1 MGNNN
6 RIWIIAI
13 ISLLVICCLC
23 IAAISIAGIGG
34 LILFNSTSQSS
45 TSTSPWAQVPTQ
57 VFEFAL
63 PTDMA
68 GDTATETPVSPTE
81 DTVIPVDAQAASE
94 TLQTLIDTFIPNNDP
109 IDLARRL
116 AGKTGIPTTMDP
128 SLPKPSLGDVKPF
141 WVSNVDTNEQFQV
154 DAELVYMTP
163 HSYFW
168 VQTDLDYDKSDLI
181 SLADTF
187 ESKIYPTNREF
198 FGSEWTPG
206 VDNDERLYVLYAANL
221 GNNLA
226 GYFSSVDSLHPLA
239 HEYSNGHE
247 LFVFSADNLTF
258 DEEYTYGV
266 LAHEFQHMIHWYHD
280 RNEDTWLNEGFAEL
294 SVFLNNYGTGFKDY
308 MFAQDPD
315 IQLTD
320 WPTDFGDT
328 TPHYGAAFLFVT
340 YFLDRFGEDATKAL
354 VAESDNGMDSVDKVL
369 SDLGITDPFTNK
381 VITADEVYMDWTTA
395 NLLGDRSVSDG
406 RYAYTEYTN
415 APQVGAT
422 EYLNNCK
429 TGSLTD
435 TVSQYGT
442 DYIELDCSGT
452 VTLSIQGTSEVKL
465 LPESAHSG
473 LYAFWSNKGDESNMR
488 LTKSLDLTTVSGP
501 INLSY
506 WMWYDLEED
515 YDYLYLSASEDGESW
530 AIIETPRGT
539 DEDISGNSYGWGYNG
554 QTGGWVQETVDLS
567 AYAGKTIQIRFEY
580 VTDAAVNGEG
590 FLLDDVTIDAIGYVN
605 DFETTADDW
614 TAEGF
619 VQIQNRL
626 PQEYGVRLIK
636 TSRDGDVTIEDL
648 TLDENKAAQVQLD
661 FDNDVSSVIVS
672 VTGLTRFTR
681 TPARY
686 DINLRQ

>member
-1 MGNNN
+1 MENKN
-6 RIWIIAI
+6 RVWLITIIA
-13 ISLLVICCLC
+13 LVILCCIC
-23 IAAISIAGIGG
+23 MTVSIIGIGG
-34 LILFNSTSQSS
+34 ILLFNFNTQSQTSGNSWSQLSTPSAEYNLPSQQPGMIS
-45 TSTSPWAQVPTQ
+45 TEPANGQFSKTEVPPDS
-57 VFEFAL
+57 E
-63 PTDMA
+63 
-68 GDTATETPVSPTE
+68 S
-81 DTVIPVDAQAASE
+81 AAE
-94 TLQTLIDTFIPNNDP
+94 TLQTLLDAFIPNNNP

-116 AGKTGIPTTMDP
+116 AGKTGIPETLDP
-128 SLPKPSLGDVKPF
+128 GLPKPQLGNIKPF

-154 DAELVYMTP
+154 DAELVYMTE

-168 VQTDLDYDKSDLI
+168 VETGIKYNKSDLI
-181 SLADTF
+181 ELADTF

-206 VDNDERLYVLYAANL
+206 VDHDERLYVLYAANL

-280 RNEDTWLNEGFAEL
+280 RNEDTWLNEGFSEL
-294 SVFLNNYGTGFKDY
+294 SVFLNGYGTGFKDY
-308 MFAQDPD
+308 LFAQDPD

-328 TPHYGAAFLFVT
+328 TPHYGASFLFVT

-354 VAESDNGMDSVDKVL
+354 VAETDNGMDSVDKVL
-369 SDLGITDPFTNK
+369 SDLGVTDQSTGS
-381 VITADEVYMDWTTA
+381 VITADEVFLDWTIA
-395 NLLGDRSVSDG
+395 NLLGDKSVGDG
-406 RYAYTEYTN
+406 RFAYHNYTD
-415 APQVGAT
+415 APKVSST
-422 EYLNNCK
+422 EYLSNC
-429 TGSLTD
+429 SRD
-435 TVSQYGT
+435 TVSGDVKQYGA
-442 DYIELDCSGT
+442 DYIELDCGGIVNLKFKGT
-452 VTLSIQGTSEVKL
+452 TEVRL
-465 LPESAHSG
+465 LPEDAHSG

-488 LTKSLDLTTVSGP
+488 LTKDLDLIGVSGP
-501 INLSY
+501 VKMSY

-530 AIIETPRGT
+530 EIITTPRGT

-554 QTGGWVQETVDLS
+554 QTGGWVEETVDLS
-567 AYAGKTIQIRFEY
+567 SYAGKNIQIRFEY

-590 FLLDDVTIDAIGYVN
+590 FLLDDIRIEAIGYAN
-605 DFETTADDW
+605 DFETSADDW

-619 VQIQNRL
+619 VRVQNRL

-636 TSRDGDVTIEDL
+636 TAKNGSISIEDL
-648 TLDENKAAQVQLD
+648 SLDENQSGQVQLD
-661 FDNDVSSVIVS
+661 FEGEVKQVIVS
-672 VTGLTRFTR
+672 ISGLTRFTR
-681 TPARY
+681 MPAQY
-686 DINLRQ
+686 EITLSQ